1 MCVRSVT
8 NFLNEVPGIERW
20 EVDTDNP
27 DKILTVEGP
36 VKPEAVVE
44 AIDDAGF
51 DISLKHRSFRT
62 VLLPIPLRGCL
73 QTNEAASFL
82 LQPYPTDYQPLPRQ
96 P

>member
-1 MCVRSVT
+1 MTQQFKTNINCAMCVRSVT

-36 VKPEAVVE
+36 VKPEAIVE

-51 DISLKHRSFRT
+51 DISLK
-62 VLLPIPLRGCL
+62 
-73 QTNEAASFL
+73 Q
-82 LQPYPTDYQPLPRQ
+82 D
-96 P
+96 